1 MHFAT
6 LILASIISAAS
17 ADFTSY
23 CCPDRQPISAGDIAW
38 ALDAKNGRI
47 TEMGVA
53 GGASY
58 THQVGTCTFGGDTK
72 MACGK
77 YTTSAR
83 TRERAGTKLKGGF
96 LECDDVMYMKANLW
110 SCPF

>member
-1 MHFAT
+1 MRTFTFIVIA
-6 LILASIISAAS
+6 LASAVAA
-17 ADFTSY
+17 DYTSY
-23 CCPDRQPISAGDIAW
+23 CCGDSTPFTPEDIAW
-38 ALDAKNGRI
+38 ALDSKNGRI

-53 GGASY
+53 GGAQY
-58 THQVGTCTFGGDTK
+58 TYQTGWCTFGGDQR

-83 TRERAGTKLKGGF
+83 TNERAGTKLAKGF
-96 LECDDVMYMKANLW
+96 LECDDVLYMKSNLW